1 MCMKAKTPSVTT
13 PAPAPVAQTNDMTQK
28 KDEQWF
34 TDKKRKKTGYDS
46 TILASALNQATGK
59 TTLGGEYEYY
69 LIKPSKA
76 TYRKACN

>member
-1 MCMKAKTPSVTT
+1 MCMKTKTPSVTT
-13 PAPAPVAQTNDMTQK
+13 PAPAPAPVAQTDDMTQK

-59 TTLGGEYEYY
+59 TTLGG
-69 LIKPSKA
+69 
-76 TYRKACN
+76 

>member
-13 PAPAPVAQTNDMTQK
+13 PAPVPVAQTDDMTQK

-34 TDKKRKKTGYDS
+34 TEKKRKKTGYDS

-59 TTLGGEYEYY
+59 TTLGG
-69 LIKPSKA
+69 
-76 TYRKACN
+76 

>member
-13 PAPAPVAQTNDMTQK
+13 PAPAPSPVAQTDDMAQK
-28 KDEQWF
+28 RDEQWF

-59 TTLGGEYEYY
+59 TTLGG
-69 LIKPSKA
+69 
-76 TYRKACN
+76 

>member
-13 PAPAPVAQTNDMTQK
+13 PAAPSPTPVAQTDDMAQK
-28 KDEQWF
+28 RDEQWF

-59 TTLGGEYEYY
+59 TTLGG
-69 LIKPSKA
+69 
-76 TYRKACN
+76 

>member
-13 PAPAPVAQTNDMTQK
+13 PAPSPVAQTDDMTK

-34 TDKKRKKTGYDS
+34 ADKKRKKTGYDS

-59 TTLGGEYEYY
+59 TTLGG
-69 LIKPSKA
+69 
-76 TYRKACN
+76 

>member
-13 PAPAPVAQTNDMTQK
+13 QAPSPSPVAQTDDMTK
-28 KDEQWF
+28 KDEQLF

-59 TTLGGEYEYY
+59 TTLGG
-69 LIKPSKA
+69 
-76 TYRKACN
+76 

>member
-13 PAPAPVAQTNDMTQK
+13 PAPAPAPVAQTDDMTQK

-59 TTLGGEYEYY
+59 TTLGG
-69 LIKPSKA
+69 
-76 TYRKACN
+76 

>member
-1 MCMKAKTPSVTT
+1 MCMKAKTPDIKQ
-13 PAPAPVAQTNDMTQK
+13 PAPSPSPSPVAQTDDMTK

-59 TTLGGEYEYY
+59 TTLGG
-69 LIKPSKA
+69 
-76 TYRKACN
+76 

>member
-13 PAPAPVAQTNDMTQK
+13 PSPVPVAQTDNMTQK

-34 TDKKRKKTGYDS
+34 TDKKRKKIGYDS

-59 TTLGGEYEYY
+59 TTLGG
-69 LIKPSKA
+69 
-76 TYRKACN
+76 

>member
-13 PAPAPVAQTNDMTQK
+13 PAQTDDMTQK

-59 TTLGGEYEYY
+59 TTLGG
-69 LIKPSKA
+69 
-76 TYRKACN
+76 

>member
-13 PAPAPVAQTNDMTQK
+13 PAPSPSPVAQTDDMTK

-34 TDKKRKKTGYDS
+34 TDKKRKKYGYDS

-59 TTLGGEYEYY
+59 TTLGG
-69 LIKPSKA
+69 
-76 TYRKACN
+76 

>member
-13 PAPAPVAQTNDMTQK
+13 PTPAPVAQTDDMTQK

-46 TILASALNQATGK
+46 TILASALSQATGK
-59 TTLGGEYEYY
+59 TTLGG
-69 LIKPSKA
+69 
-76 TYRKACN
+76 